1 MAADRTRSRVERLRQ
16 LEELLGLR
24 PYGVVELARTLG
36 VGRRSIERDLVYL
49 TEEYGERLVR
59 DEAHR
64 YRLRSR
70 AALLN
75 DVEALALYMAA
86 RMLTHTGIGERH
98 YRSTMTKLAQQVPEP
113 AQSALLRRV
122 DALRSK
128 DRDRVL
134 DVVAQAWFGRRVLRC
149 AYESAAG
156 RRSKRDLEVYFVE
169 VGRRNHEPYALA
181 VDRAAPGRVLVF
193 KFARMREVRLLDE
206 TYEIPEGFDPDE
218 VIGDAFGVIV
228 GESVRVTLRLVP
240 GVAMAFREVA
250 GDSLVSLEDHEDG
263 GALAVV
269 RATLDGRGRA
279 LELVPWLMGWGDAV
293 EVLEPASV
301 REDVA
306 AALSR
311 AAARYEQR

>member
-1 MAADRTRSRVERLRQ
+1 MGTDRTRSRVERLRQ

-24 PYGVVELARTLG
+24 PYGVVELARALG
-36 VGRRSIERDLVYL
+36 VGRRSIERDLVFL
-49 TEEYGERLVR
+49 AEEYGERLVR
-59 DEAHR
+59 DDAHR

-75 DVEALALYMAA
+75 DVEALAMYMAA

-98 YRSTMTKLAQQVPEP
+98 YRSTMAKLAKQVPEP

-122 DALRSK
+122 DALRSH

-149 AYESAAG
+149 GYESAAG
-156 RRSKRDLEVYFVE
+156 KRSRRDLEVYFVE

-206 TYEIPEGFDPDE
+206 TYQIPDDFDPDA

-228 GESVRVTLRLVP
+228 GESVRVTLRLAP

-250 GDSLVSLEDHEDG
+250 GDSLVSLEPADDG
-263 GALAVV
+263 GAVAVV
-269 RATLDGRGRA
+269 RATLDNRGRA
-279 LELVPWLMGWGDAV
+279 LELVPWLMSWGDAV

-301 REDVA
+301 RDDVA
-306 AALSR
+306 EGLRR
-311 AAARYEQR
+311 AVARYGG